1 MHHSFARGVH
11 LLEGVQGHVVEV
23 AGAVQISLF
32 VSHYL
37 LKQVVFSSFSL
48 LLLQQ
53 QVVSR
58 GDLIMFVV
66 LNVGYSLVQITVWA
80 DA

>member
-1 MHHSFARGVH
+1 VHHGFSRGVH

-23 AGAVQISLF
+23 ASAVQISLF
-32 VSHYL
+32 VPHHL
-37 LKQVVFSSFSL
+37 LKQVVFASFSL

-58 GDLIMFVV
+58 SDLIMFVV
-66 LNVGYSLVQITVWA
+66 LDVCYCLVQITVWA